1 MSMAHDHAN
10 MLPKGALMLACGLVL
25 TTLAATT
32 AARIAQL
39 PPAASP
45 AAVRTSENARIVVTR
60 SLRFSDRAD
69 GAVVI
74 EDVNARRVAGTVDPF
89 TKSGFVRSVMRGMA
103 RDRHLR
109 GLGADAP
116 FQLTLWSD
124 GQLSLVDSLT
134 GRALEL
140 GAFGPT
146 NRQAF
151 LTLLMSKESR

>member
-1 MSMAHDHAN
+1 MSMAHDHRN
-10 MLPKGALMLACGLVL
+10 MLPKGALFLACGLVL
-25 TTLAATT
+25 TALAATT

-39 PPAASP
+39 PPAAVP
-45 AAVRTSENARIVVTR
+45 ATVRASENARVVITR

-74 EDVNARRVAGTVDPF
+74 EDVAAGRVAGTVAPL

-103 RDRHLR
+103 RDRRMR

-116 FQLTLWSD
+116 FDLTLWSD

-146 NRQAF
+146 NRDAF
-151 LTLLMSKESR
+151 LALLQSPEAR